1 MTMTTEIQEPEPM
14 TKTIALRVDATEY
27 AELAARAERDKVSL
41 SGYIRVRL
49 GLRGEGPAD
58 GDRLVVAAGDERDM
72 RAVLADHDRRLDALE
87 ADRTAIAAA

>member
-1 MTMTTEIQEPEPM
+1 M
-14 TKTIALRVDATEY
+14 TKTIPLRVDAIEY

-58 GDRLVVAAGDERDM
+58 GDSLPDDCAPLGVAAADEGKI
-72 RAVLADHDRRLDALE
+72 RAVLADHDRRLDVLE